1 MTFRLLPRDARF
13 LQLFVAEGENLL
25 EAARRLESLFHDFD
39 RVEERVAEIQVL
51 EHRGDEIDREIARRL
66 EAAFVTPFDRED
78 IHELT
83 SRIDDVLDGIQSIA
97 ETLVIYGVERPT
109 EESRRM
115 AAILAAAAAQLVEAL
130 RKLDRLKNVDEHVVE
145 IHRLENEADGLSR
158 AAVGRLFKN
167 GEHPLEVIKWRD
179 IYREQEEAID
189 AAEDAAEVLERMYH
203 KGT

>member
-13 LQLFVAEGENLL
+13 FQLFVAEGENLL
-25 EAARRLESLFHDFD
+25 DAARRLEAMLEAYD

-83 SRIDDVLDGIQSIA
+83 SRIDDVLDGIQSVA
-97 ETLVIYGVERPT
+97 EIFVIYGIERPT
-109 EESRRM
+109 EEARRM
-115 AAILAAAAAQLVEAL
+115 AGILAAAAAQLVEAI
-130 RKLDRLKNVDEHVVE
+130 RKLDRLKNLDEHIVE

-179 IYREQEEAID
+179 VYREQEEAID

>member
-1 MTFRLLPRDARF
+1 M
-13 LQLFVAEGENLL
+13 
-25 EAARRLESLFHDFD
+25 
-39 RVEERVAEIQVL
+39 
-51 EHRGDEIDREIARRL
+51 
-66 EAAFVTPFDRED
+66 
-78 IHELT
+78 T

>member
-13 LQLFVAEGENLL
+13 FQLFVAEGENLL
-25 EAARRLESLFHDFD
+25 EAARRLEAMLEEYD
-39 RVEERVAEIQVL
+39 RIEERVAEIQVL

-97 ETLVIYGVERPT
+97 EIFVIYGIERPT
-109 EESRRM
+109 EEARRM

-130 RKLDRLKNVDEHVVE
+130 RKLDRLKNLDDHIVE

-179 IYREQEEAID
+179 VYREQEEAID

>member
-13 LQLFVAEGENLL
+13 HQLFVAEGENLL
-25 EAARRLESLFHDFD
+25 EAARRLVEMLEAYD

-83 SRIDDVLDGIQSIA
+83 SRIDDVLDGIQSVA
-97 ETLVIYGVERPT
+97 EIFVIYGIERPT
-109 EESRRM
+109 EEARRM
-115 AAILAAAAAQLVEAL
+115 AAILAAAAAQLLEAI
-130 RKLDRLKNVDEHVVE
+130 RKLDRLKNLDDHIVE
-145 IHRLENEADGLSR
+145 VHRLENEADGLSR

-179 IYREQEEAID
+179 VYREQEEAID

>member
-78 IHELT
+78 IM
-83 SRIDDVLDGIQSIA
+83 S
-97 ETLVIYGVERPT
+97 
-109 EESRRM
+109 
-115 AAILAAAAAQLVEAL
+115 
-130 RKLDRLKNVDEHVVE
+130 
-145 IHRLENEADGLSR
+145 
-158 AAVGRLFKN
+158 
-167 GEHPLEVIKWRD
+167 
-179 IYREQEEAID
+179 
-189 AAEDAAEVLERMYH
+189 
-203 KGT
+203 

>member
-13 LQLFVAEGENLL
+13 FQLFVAEGENLL
-25 EAARRLESLFHDFD
+25 EAARQLEAMLEDYD
-39 RVEERVAEIQVL
+39 RVEERVAEIQAL

-97 ETLVIYGVERPT
+97 EIFVIYGIERPT
-109 EESRRM
+109 EEARRM
-115 AAILAAAAAQLVEAL
+115 AGILAAAAAQLVEAL
-130 RKLDRLKNVDEHVVE
+130 RKLDRLKNLDDHIVE

-179 IYREQEEAID
+179 VYREQEEAID

>member
-1 MTFRLLPRDARF
+1 MTFRLLPRDGRF
-13 LQLFVAEGENLL
+13 FQLFVAEGENLL
-25 EAARRLESLFHDFD
+25 EAARRLETMLDAYD
-39 RVEERVAEIQVL
+39 RIEERVAEIQVL

-97 ETLVIYGVERPT
+97 EIFVIYGIERPT
-109 EESRRM
+109 EEARRM
-115 AAILAAAAAQLVEAL
+115 AGILAAAAAQLVEAI
-130 RKLDRLKNVDEHVVE
+130 RKLDRLKNLDEHIVE

-179 IYREQEEAID
+179 VYREQEEAID
-189 AAEDAAEVLERMYH
+189 AAEDAAEILERMYH
-203 KGT
+203 KGS

>member
-13 LQLFVAEGENLL
+13 FQLFVAEAENLV
-25 EAARRLESLFHDFD
+25 EAARRLESMLEVYD

-83 SRIDDVLDGIQSIA
+83 SRIDDILDGIQSIA
-97 ETLVIYGVERPT
+97 EIFVIYGIERPT
-109 EESRRM
+109 EEARRM
-115 AAILAAAAAQLVEAL
+115 AGLLAAATAQLLEGV
-130 RKLDRLKNVDEHVVE
+130 RKLDRLKNLDEHIVE

-167 GEHPLEVIKWRD
+167 GDHPLEVIKWRD
-179 IYREQEEAID
+179 VYREQEEAID

>member
-13 LQLFVAEGENLL
+13 HQLFVAEGENLL
-25 EAARRLESLFHDFD
+25 EAARRLEEMLDAYD

-97 ETLVIYGVERPT
+97 EIFVIYGIERPT
-109 EESRRM
+109 EEARRM

-130 RKLDRLKNVDEHVVE
+130 RKLDRLKNLDDHIVE

-179 IYREQEEAID
+179 VYREQEEAID

>member
-13 LQLFVAEGENLL
+13 FQLFVAEAENLL
-25 EAARRLESLFHDFD
+25 DAARRLETMLEVYD

-83 SRIDDVLDGIQSIA
+83 SRMDDILDGIQSIA
-97 ETLVIYGVERPT
+97 EIFVIYGIERPT
-109 EESRRM
+109 EEARRM
-115 AAILAAAAAQLVEAL
+115 AGILAAAAAQLLEGV
-130 RKLDRLKNVDEHVVE
+130 RKLDRLKNLDEHIVE

-179 IYREQEEAID
+179 VYREQEEAVD
-189 AAEDAAEVLERMYH
+189 AAEDAAEVIERMYH

>member
-13 LQLFVAEGENLL
+13 HQLFVAEGENLL
-25 EAARRLESLFHDFD
+25 EAARRLVEMLEAYD
-39 RVEERVAEIQVL
+39 RVEERVAEIQAL

-83 SRIDDVLDGIQSIA
+83 SRIDDVLDGIQSVA
-97 ETLVIYGVERPT
+97 EIFVIYGIERPT
-109 EESRRM
+109 EEARRM
-115 AAILAAAAAQLVEAL
+115 AAILAAAAAQLLEAI
-130 RKLDRLKNVDEHVVE
+130 RKLDRLKNLDDHIVE
-145 IHRLENEADGLSR
+145 VHRLENEADGLSR

-179 IYREQEEAID
+179 VYREQEEAID